1 MFFTK
6 LLILFIIIPVTELYI
21 LIEVG
26 KRIGSLTTI
35 SIIIFTGILG
45 AYLVKNQG
53 FMILKKIQND
63 LNDGIMPGDS
73 LIQGAIILA
82 GGILLLTPGF
92 VTDTVGFIFLIPVSR
107 NVIKKYLLKWLKGK
121 IEKGNVYYKEF
132 SMSQVILEGTLEK

>member
-6 LLILFIIIPVTELYI
+6 LLILFVIIPVTELYI

-121 IEKGNVYYKEF
+121 IEEGNVYYKEF
-132 SMSQVILEGTLEK
+132 

>member
-6 LLILFIIIPVTELYI
+6 LLILFVIVPVTELYI

-26 KRIGSLTTI
+26 KRIGTLTTI

-53 FMILKKIQND
+53 FIILRKIQND
-63 LNDGIMPGDS
+63 LNEGIMPGDS

-92 VTDTVGFIFLIPVSR
+92 VTDIVGFIFLIPVSR
-107 NVIKKYLLKWLKGK
+107 NIVKGYFMKWIQGK
-121 IEKGNVYYKEF
+121 IKEGNFYYKEF
-132 SMSQVILEGTLEK
+132 

>member
-6 LLILFIIIPVTELYI
+6 LLILFIIVPVTELYI

-35 SIIIFTGILG
+35 GIIIFTGIIG
-45 AYLVKNQG
+45 AYLVKGQG

-63 LNDGIMPGDS
+63 LNEGIMPGDS

-92 VTDTVGFIFLIPVSR
+92 VTDILGFIFLIPVSR

-121 IEKGNVYYKEF
+121 IKEGNIYYKEF
-132 SMSQVILEGTLEK
+132 

>member
-6 LLILFIIIPVTELYI
+6 LLILFVIIPVTELYI

-53 FMILKKIQND
+53 FMILRKIQHD

-92 VTDTVGFIFLIPVSR
+92 VTDILGFIFLTPASR
-107 NVIKKYLLKWLKGK
+107 NIVKKYLLKWLKGK
-121 IEKGNVYYKEF
+121 IKEGNIYYKEF
-132 SMSQVILEGTLEK
+132 

>member
-1 MFFTK
+1 M
-6 LLILFIIIPVTELYI
+6 LFIIVPVTEIYI

-26 KRIGSLTTI
+26 KRIGSLATI

-92 VTDTVGFIFLIPVSR
+92 VTDIAGFIFLIPVSR
-107 NVIKKYLLKWLKGK
+107 NVVKKYLLKWLKGK
-121 IEKGNVYYKEF
+121 IKEGNFYYKEF
-132 SMSQVILEGTLEK
+132 

>member
-6 LLILFIIIPVTELYI
+6 LLILFVIVPVTELYI

-35 SIIIFTGILG
+35 GLIILTGIIG
-45 AYLVKNQG
+45 AYLVKGQG

-63 LNDGIMPGDS
+63 LNEGIIPGDS

-82 GGILLLTPGF
+82 GGIFLLTPGF
-92 VTDTVGFIFLIPVSR
+92 VTDIVGFIFLIPVSR
-107 NVIKKYLLKWLKGK
+107 RVVKKYLLLWLKGK
-121 IEKGNVYYKEF
+121 IKEGNFYYREF
-132 SMSQVILEGTLEK
+132 

>member
-6 LLILFIIIPVTELYI
+6 LLILFIIVPVTELYI

-35 SIIIFTGILG
+35 GIIIFTGILG

-53 FMILKKIQND
+53 FMILRKIQND
-63 LNDGIMPGDS
+63 LNEGIMPGDS

-92 VTDTVGFIFLIPVSR
+92 VTDIVGFTFLIPISR
-107 NVIKKYLLKWLKGK
+107 NVVKKYLLKWLKGK
-121 IEKGNVYYKEF
+121 VKEDNIYYKEF
-132 SMSQVILEGTLEK
+132 

>member
-1 MFFTK
+1 MFFSK
-6 LLILFIIIPVTELYI
+6 LLILFVIVPVTELYI

-53 FMILKKIQND
+53 FMILRKIQHD
-63 LNDGIMPGDS
+63 LNEEIMPGDS

-92 VTDTVGFIFLIPVSR
+92 VTDILGFIFLTPASR
-107 NVIKKYLLKWLKGK
+107 NIVKKYLLKWLKGK
-121 IEKGNVYYKEF
+121 IKEGNIYYKEF
-132 SMSQVILEGTLEK
+132 

>member
-6 LLILFIIIPVTELYI
+6 LLILFVIVPVTELYI

-26 KRIGSLTTI
+26 KRIGSLATI

-92 VTDTVGFIFLIPVSR
+92 VTDIAGFIFLIPVSR
-107 NVIKKYLLKWLKGK
+107 NVVKKYLLKWLKGK
-121 IEKGNVYYKEF
+121 IKEGNFYYKEF
-132 SMSQVILEGTLEK
+132 